1 MKGTKPSSKAKG
13 LIPRLDALVQAFRL
27 RLTKQSYP
35 LSKSF
40 KESRICTGITENRV
54 NRIYPSVH
62 LETLRKIVHILL

>member
-1 MKGTKPSSKAKG
+1 MRWYKRFAYAS
-13 LIPRLDALVQAFRL
+13 
-27 RLTKQSYP
+27 QSYP